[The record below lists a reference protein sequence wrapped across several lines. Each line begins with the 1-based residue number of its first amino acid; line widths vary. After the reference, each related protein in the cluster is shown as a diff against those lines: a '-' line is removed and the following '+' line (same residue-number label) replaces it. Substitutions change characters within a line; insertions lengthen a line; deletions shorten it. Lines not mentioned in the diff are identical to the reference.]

1 MTQASYS
8 GHSLGTRAGAERL
21 LRVASFNLD
30 SDDHPILQL
39 GKLRL
44 REGESPAQ
52 GHTARAP
59 LGSEGLSLAPG
70 SFVILL
76 PSPAA
81 RHTGSSA
88 STPRRPPGSQ
98 PHRSPASTPRGV
110 LGSQPHRS
118 PASTPRGAPGSQPH
132 RSSASMPHGPRGPSW
147 HAPVFA
153 AFRPGP
159 RSSGSSPRPWPHIP
173 PHAAADTAA
182 QGSLPRGPGFP
193 ADSQGSPEGKDQS
206 LVYWSGSHGHAAPS
220 P

>member
-98 PHRSPASTPRGV
+98 PHRSPASTPRG
-110 LGSQPHRS
+110 
-118 PASTPRGAPGSQPH
+118 APGSQPH
-132 RSSASMPHGPRGPSW
+132 RSSASMPRGPRGPSW

-206 LVYWSGSHGHAAPS
+206 LVYWSWSHGHAAPS